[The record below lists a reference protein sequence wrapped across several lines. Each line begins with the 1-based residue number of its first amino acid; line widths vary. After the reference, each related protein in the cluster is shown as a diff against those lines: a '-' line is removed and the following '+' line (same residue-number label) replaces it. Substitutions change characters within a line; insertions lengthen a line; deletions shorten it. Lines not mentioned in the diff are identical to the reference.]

1 MEPTRPRLYHHPDW
15 APGPAVRAALAA
27 ERVALEC
34 LQPGDVPDPG
44 EAPAALLLAVSDVD
58 RWTPPALA
66 LAADRGIAIVV
77 LGDDASA
84 DIPASLPLHLCTA
97 FVPAP
102 GHARQLIVALR
113 SALREAG
120 DRRNISTGLAER
132 ASLAREVTDLTEAGI
147 RLLTEREREVL
158 LELILSQARRLTAAD
173 AASLYLVESDAS
185 GPVRL
190 VFSLTQNESRPDI
203 RLSSFTLPLDATS
216 LAGYAACSGEPL
228 VLDDVYQLP
237 ASAPYRFNPAVDIS
251 SGYRTKSMLVIP
263 MANQSGAVIGVL
275 QLINRKPPECRVFRD
290 AEEVEAMARP
300 FDQRTVDLARALA
313 GQAAVSIE
321 NAQLHDSIE
330 RLFEGFVRAA
340 VGAIE
345 QRDPATSGHSER
357 VAIMTC
363 ALAEAADRETCG
375 RFADFRMGRRE
386 RRALRYAALLHD
398 VGKIGV
404 REQLL
409 VKARKLYPGE
419 LQAVELRHAL
429 LRKVAEWRY
438 QRELNRFLYERGREE
453 FDATERALR
462 EQLHCAQGLLD
473 AGLALVHRANE
484 PALLPADEIAGLDA
498 LLDAQFEGPD
508 GTLVPLLTPAE
519 AAALRVRQGSLG
531 DDEWAEMRNHA
542 VWTWEFLNRIPWT
555 PDLGSVAQIA
565 RGHHE
570 KLDGS
575 GYPNGAS
582 GDEIP
587 LLTRMMTI
595 ADIYDAL
602 TAADRPYKRAIPPA
616 AAIDILQAEAHLGR
630 LDADLVRLFI
640 EARIYQRSPTTRGQ
654 ARTATSL
661 PRTADS

>member
-1 MEPTRPRLYHHPDW
+1 M
-15 APGPAVRAALAA
+15 RAALAA

-34 LQPGDVPDPG
+34 AEPGQVPDPG
-44 EAPAALLLAVSDVD
+44 NAAAALLLAMEDVD
-58 RWTPPALA
+58 RWTPAALA

-77 LGDDASA
+77 LGDDALA

-97 FVPAP
+97 FVPAAD
-102 GHARQLIVALR
+102 HARQLIVALR

-120 DRRNISTGLAER
+120 DRRNISSGLAER
-132 ASLAREVTDLTEAGI
+132 ASLAREVTDLTETGI

-173 AASLYLVESDAS
+173 AASLYLVESDAA
-185 GPVRL
+185 GAARL

-203 RLSSFTLPLDATS
+203 RLTSFTLPLDDTS
-216 LAGYAACSGEPL
+216 LAGYAACSGQPL
-228 VLDDVYQLP
+228 VLDDVYALP
-237 ASAPYRFNPAVDIS
+237 ESAPYHFNPAVDIS

-263 MANQSGAVIGVL
+263 MPNQSGAVIGVL

-290 AEEVEAMARP
+290 AAEVAAMARP

-345 QRDPATSGHSER
+345 QRDPATAGHSER

-386 RRALRYAALLHD
+386 QRALRYAALLHD

-404 REQLL
+404 REQVL

-453 FDATERALR
+453 FDATERSLR
-462 EQLHCAQGLLD
+462 EQLRCTQARLD
-473 AGLALVHRANE
+473 AGLALVHRAND
-484 PALLPADEIAGLDA
+484 P
-498 LLDAQFEGPD
+498 
-508 GTLVPLLTPAE
+508 
-519 AAALRVRQGSLG
+519 S
-531 DDEWAEMRNHA
+531 
-542 VWTWEFLNRIPWT
+542 
-555 PDLGSVAQIA
+555 
-565 RGHHE
+565 
-570 KLDGS
+570 
-575 GYPNGAS
+575 
-582 GDEIP
+582 
-587 LLTRMMTI
+587 
-595 ADIYDAL
+595 
-602 TAADRPYKRAIPPA
+602 
-616 AAIDILQAEAHLGR
+616 
-630 LDADLVRLFI
+630 
-640 EARIYQRSPTTRGQ
+640 
-654 ARTATSL
+654 
-661 PRTADS
+661 

>member
-1 MEPTRPRLYHHPDW
+1 
-15 APGPAVRAALAA
+15 
-27 ERVALEC
+27 
-34 LQPGDVPDPG
+34 
-44 EAPAALLLAVSDVD
+44 
-58 RWTPPALA
+58 
-66 LAADRGIAIVV
+66 
-77 LGDDASA
+77 
-84 DIPASLPLHLCTA
+84 
-97 FVPAP
+97 
-102 GHARQLIVALR
+102 
-113 SALREAG
+113 
-120 DRRNISTGLAER
+120 
-132 ASLAREVTDLTEAGI
+132 
-147 RLLTEREREVL
+147 
-158 LELILSQARRLTAAD
+158 
-173 AASLYLVESDAS
+173 
-185 GPVRL
+185 
-190 VFSLTQNESRPDI
+190 
-203 RLSSFTLPLDATS
+203 
-216 LAGYAACSGEPL
+216 
-228 VLDDVYQLP
+228 VLDDVYDLP
-237 ASAPYRFNPAVDIS
+237 ESAPYQFNRAVDIS

-263 MANQSGAVIGVL
+263 MPNQSGAVIGVL

-290 AEEVEAMARP
+290 AAEVEAMALP
-300 FDQRTVDLARALA
+300 VDPRTVDLARALA

-363 ALAEAADRETCG
+363 ALAEAADRESCG

-386 RRALRYAALLHD
+386 QRALRYAALLHD

-404 REQLL
+404 REQVL

-453 FDATERALR
+453 FDTTERALR
-462 EQLHCAQGLLD
+462 EQLRCTQARLD
-473 AGLALVHRANE
+473 AGLALVHRAND
-484 PALLPADEIAGLDA
+484 PSVLPADEIAGLDG
-498 LLDAQFEGPD
+498 LLAPQFEGPD
-508 GTLVPLLTPAE
+508 GAMVPLLTPAE

-531 DDEWAEMRNHA
+531 EDEWEEMRNHA

-555 PDLGSVAQIA
+555 PDLGSVAHIA

-575 GYPNGAS
+575 GYPNGVS
-582 GDEIP
+582 GDDIP

-602 TAADRPYKRAIPPA
+602 TAADRPYKRAVPPA
-616 AAIDILQAEAHLGR
+616 AAIDILQVEAHQGR

-640 EARIYQRSPTTRGQ
+640 EARIYERGPSARGQ
-654 ARTATSL
+654 ARMATSL
-661 PRTADS
+661 PRAADS

>member
-1 MEPTRPRLYHHPDW
+1 
-15 APGPAVRAALAA
+15 VRAALAA

-34 LQPGDVPDPG
+34 AEPGQVPDPG
-44 EAPAALLLAVSDVD
+44 NAAAALLLAMEDVD
-58 RWTPPALA
+58 RWTPAALA

-77 LGDDASA
+77 LGDDALA

-97 FVPAP
+97 FVPAAD
-102 GHARQLIVALR
+102 HARQLIVALR

-120 DRRNISTGLAER
+120 DRRNISSGLAER
-132 ASLAREVTDLTEAGI
+132 ASLAREVTDLTETGI

-173 AASLYLVESDAS
+173 AASLYLVESDAA
-185 GPVRL
+185 GAARL

-203 RLSSFTLPLDATS
+203 RLTSFTLPLDDTS
-216 LAGYAACSGEPL
+216 LAGYAACSGQPL
-228 VLDDVYQLP
+228 VLDDVYALP
-237 ASAPYRFNPAVDIS
+237 ESAPYHFNPAVDIS

-263 MANQSGAVIGVL
+263 MPNQSGAVIGVL

-290 AEEVEAMARP
+290 AAEVAAMARP

-345 QRDPATSGHSER
+345 QRDPATAGHSER

-386 RRALRYAALLHD
+386 QRALRYAALLHD

-404 REQLL
+404 REQVL

-453 FDATERALR
+453 FDATERSLR
-462 EQLHCAQGLLD
+462 EQLRCTQARLD
-473 AGLALVHRANE
+473 AGLALVHRAND
-484 PALLPADEIAGLDA
+484 PSVLPAEEIAGLDG
-498 LLDAQFEGPD
+498 LLSPEFEGPD
-508 GTLVPLLTPAE
+508 GAMVPLLTPAE

-555 PDLGSVAQIA
+555 PDLGSVAHIA

-575 GYPNGAS
+575 GYPNGIS
-582 GDEIP
+582 GDAIP

-602 TAADRPYKRAIPPA
+602 TAADRPYKRAVVPA
-616 AAIDILQAEAHLGR
+616 AAIDILQAEAHQGR

-640 EARIYQRSPTTRGQ
+640 EARIYERGPAARGQ
-654 ARTATSL
+654 ARMATSL
-661 PRTADS
+661 PRAADS

>member
-1 MEPTRPRLYHHPDW
+1 MEPVRPRLYHHPDW
-15 APGPAVRAALAA
+15 TPGPAVRAALAA

-34 LQPGDVPDPG
+34 VAPGNVPDPG
-44 EAPAALLLAVSDVD
+44 EAPAALLLAVRDVD
-58 RWTPPALA
+58 QWTPPTLA
-66 LAADRGIAIVV
+66 LAADRGMAIIV
-77 LGDDASA
+77 LGDDAAS
-84 DIPASLPLHLCTA
+84 DIPEILPLHLCTA

-102 GHARQLIVALR
+102 AHARQLIVALR
-113 SALREAG
+113 TALREAG
-120 DRRNISTGLAER
+120 DRRNISSGIAER
-132 ASLAREVTDLTEAGI
+132 ASLAREVTDLTETGI

-185 GPVRL
+185 GAGQL

-203 RLSSFTLPLDATS
+203 RLKSFTLPLDGTS
-216 LAGYAACSGEPL
+216 LAGYAACSGQPL

-237 ASAPYRFNPAVDIS
+237 DSAPYRFNPAVDIS

-263 MANQSGAVIGVL
+263 MPNQSGAVIGVL
-275 QLINRKPPECRVFRD
+275 QLINRKPSGCRVFRD
-290 AEEVEAMARP
+290 AADVEAIAQP
-300 FDQRTVDLARALA
+300 FDQRAVTLARALA

-330 RLFEGFVRAA
+330 HLFEGFVRAA

-386 RRALRYAALLHD
+386 QRALRYAALLPD

-404 REQLL
+404 REQVL

-419 LQAVELRHAL
+419 LQVVELRHAL
-429 LRKVAEWRY
+429 LRKAAEWRY
-438 QRELNRFLYERGREE
+438 QRELNRFLYERGRED
-453 FDATERALR
+453 FDATERVLR
-462 EQLHCAQGLLD
+462 EQLRSALARLD

-484 PALLPADEIAGLDA
+484 PALLPAEETAGLED
-498 LLDAQFEGPD
+498 LLEPQFEGPD
-508 GTLVPLLTPAE
+508 GTAAPLLTPAE

-531 DDEWAEMRNHA
+531 DEEWAEMRNHA
-542 VWTWEFLNRIPWT
+542 IWSWEFLNRIPWT
-555 PDLGSVAQIA
+555 PDLGSVAHIA

-575 GYPNGAS
+575 GYPNGIS

-602 TAADRPYKRAIPPA
+602 TAADRPYKRAVPPA
-616 AAIDILQAEAHLGR
+616 TAIDILQAEAHQGR

-640 EARIYQRSPTTRGQ
+640 EARIYERSPASRGQ
-654 ARTATSL
+654 VRTAISL
-661 PRTADS
+661 PRAADS

>member
-1 MEPTRPRLYHHPDW
+1 MELVQPRLYHPPDW
-15 APGPAVRAALAA
+15 APAQAVRAALAT
-27 ERVALEC
+27 ERVALES
-34 LQPGDVPDPG
+34 LQPGQVPDPG
-44 EAPAALLLAVSDVD
+44 DAPAALLLPIAALES
-58 RWTPPALA
+58 WPAAALA
-66 LAADRGIAIVV
+66 LAADRGVALVV
-77 LGDDASA
+77 LGDGTSA
-84 DIPASLPLHLCTA
+84 DIPASVPLHLCTT

-102 GHARQLIVALR
+102 QNTRHLTVALR
-113 SALREAG
+113 TALREAG
-120 DRRNISTGLAER
+120 DRRSISTGIAER
-132 ASLAREVTDLTEAGI
+132 AALAREVTDLTETGI

-173 AASLYLVESDAS
+173 AASLYLVESDTS

-203 RLSSFTLPLDATS
+203 RLSSFTLPLNSTS
-216 LAGYAACSGEPL
+216 LAGYAAMSGEPL

-237 ASAPYRFNPAVDIS
+237 ASAPYRFNPAIDVS

-263 MANQSGAVIGVL
+263 MPNQAGQVIGVL

-290 AEEVEAMARP
+290 AAEVEALALP
-300 FDQRTVDLARALA
+300 FDARTVDLARALA

-321 NAQLHDSIE
+321 NAQLHDNIE
-330 RLFEGFVRAA
+330 RLFEGFVLAA
-340 VGAIE
+340 VAAIE

-357 VAIMTC
+357 VALMTC
-363 ALAEAADRETCG
+363 ALAEAADRETTG
-375 RFADFRMGRRE
+375 RLADFRMGRRE
-386 RRALRYAALLHD
+386 QRALRYAALLHD

-404 REQLL
+404 REQVL

-419 LQAVELRHAL
+419 LQAIELRHAL
-429 LRKVAEWRY
+429 LRKIAEWRY

-453 FDATERALR
+453 FDATERGLR
-462 EQLHCAQGLLD
+462 QQLQCTHARLD
-473 AGLALVHRANE
+473 AGLALVQRANE
-484 PALLPADEIAGLDA
+484 PTVLPAGEVAGLEG
-498 LLDAQFEGPD
+498 LLEEQFEGPD

-519 AAALRVRQGSLG
+519 VAALRVRQGSLG
-531 DDEWAEMRNHA
+531 EEEWAEIRNHA

-555 PDLGSVAQIA
+555 PDLGSVAEIA

-575 GYPNGAS
+575 GYPNGVA
-582 GDEIP
+582 GDDIP

-602 TAADRPYKRAIPPA
+602 TAADRPYKRAIAPSA
-616 AAIDILQAEAHLGR
+616 AMDILQDEARQGR

-640 EARIYQRSPTTRGQ
+640 EARIFERSPARRAQ
-654 ARTATSL
+654 LRTATSL
-661 PRTADS
+661 PRAADS

>member
-1 MEPTRPRLYHHPDW
+1 MEPVQPRLYHPPDW
-15 APGPAVRAALAA
+15 TPAPAVRAALAA
-27 ERVALEC
+27 ERVALEP
-34 LQPGDVPDPG
+34 LQPGRVPDPG
-44 EAPAALLLAVSDVD
+44 DAPAALLLPLGGVESWAAPD
-58 RWTPPALA
+58 LA
-66 LAADRGIAIVV
+66 LAADRGVAIVV
-77 LGDDASA
+77 LGDGASA
-84 DIPASLPLHLCTA
+84 DIPSDFPLHLCTA

-102 GHARQLIVALR
+102 HHPRQLIVALR

-120 DRRNISTGLAER
+120 DRRHISSGLAER
-132 ASLAREVTDLTEAGI
+132 AALAREVTDLTETGI

-173 AASLYLVESDAS
+173 AASLYLVESDAT
-185 GPVRL
+185 GPARL

-203 RLSSFTLPLDATS
+203 RLSSFTLPLDSSS
-216 LAGYAACSGEPL
+216 LAGHAACTGEPL

-237 ASAPYRFNPAVDIS
+237 ASAPYTFNPAIDAS

-263 MANQSGAVIGVL
+263 MPNQSGAVIGVL

-290 AEEVEAMARP
+290 AAEVEAMALP
-300 FDQRTVDLARALA
+300 FDPRTVDLARALA

-340 VGAIE
+340 VAAIE

-375 RFADFRMGRRE
+375 RFADFRMGRKE
-386 RRALRYAALLHD
+386 QRALRYAALLHD

-404 REQLL
+404 REQVL

-419 LQAVELRHAL
+419 LRAIELRHAL

-438 QRELNRFLYERGREE
+438 QRELNRFLYERGRDD
-453 FDATERALR
+453 FDITERKLR
-462 EQLHCAQGLLD
+462 EQLQCTQRRLD
-473 AGLALVHRANE
+473 AGLALVRRANE
-484 PALLPADEIAGLDA
+484 PTVLPAEEIAGLDG
-498 LLDAQFEGPD
+498 LLEPGFEGPD
-508 GTLVPLLTPAE
+508 GTAVPLLTPAE

-531 DDEWAEMRNHA
+531 DDEWTEIRNHA

-555 PDLGSVAQIA
+555 PDLGSVAEIA

-575 GYPNGAS
+575 GYPNGVS
-582 GDEIP
+582 GDDIP

-602 TAADRPYKRAIPPA
+602 TAADRPYKRAIPA
-616 AAIDILQAEAHLGR
+616 GAAIDILQDEAHQGR
-630 LDADLVRLFI
+630 LDADLVRLFT
-640 EARIYQRSPTTRGQ
+640 EARIYERSPARRDQ
-654 ARTATSL
+654 LRTATSL
-661 PRTADS
+661 PRAADS